1 MTIRWLPRATDDL
14 EEILACVEEHLS
26 AFYDDTAEDIFHAID
41 SLEEMPFR
49 GKPTKKPA
57 IRQLVLP
64 RLPYSIFYK
73 LKDDTI
79 VILYIRH
86 GARKP
91 R

>member
-1 MTIRWLPRATDDL
+1 MTIRWLPRATTDL
-14 EEILACVEEHLS
+14 EEILAYVAENLP
-26 AFYDDTAEDIFHAID
+26 AFYDDTTEAIFNAID

-49 GKPTKKPA
+49 GKPTKKPN

-79 VILYIRH
+79 EIRYIRH